1 MASSLVS
8 RPTLST
14 EVRFGSVAEPLSE
27 FSELSFFV
35 STHFTLLGR
44 GASAPTNNSSISL
57 SSHLEIPKK
66 WSTLVGGTILFF
78 LAKKAD
84 VNLLTLLPDMRK
96 SLTEVDPSA
105 NSKGSG
111 AVVIFVCFR
120 PGHIHQ
126 QSAPPDLGPVEV
138 GDHPLDRLWVAHLNH
153 RGPLL
158 LLHEEDLAH
167 VPIEADQ
174 VEQPVTVEL
183 VREVVNN
190 KDTTLLPTP
199 TSSITSPTSLVASFP
214 PCSHTTSY
222 SHHI

>member
-1 MASSLVS
+1 MT
-8 RPTLST
+8 RFTLST
-14 EVRFGSVAEPLSE
+14 KVRFGSVAEPFSE

-96 SLTEVDPSA
+96 SLTEFDPSA

-111 AVVIFVCFR
+111 AVVIFVCFLKY
-120 PGHIHQ
+120 
-126 QSAPPDLGPVEV
+126 S
-138 GDHPLDRLWVAHLNH
+138 
-153 RGPLL
+153 
-158 LLHEEDLAH
+158 
-167 VPIEADQ
+167 
-174 VEQPVTVEL
+174 
-183 VREVVNN
+183 NN
-190 KDTTLLPTP
+190 R
-199 TSSITSPTSLVASFP
+199 F
-214 PCSHTTSY
+214 
-222 SHHI
+222 